1 MGRGGG
7 AVWAVWLAIVLNQQ
21 GVIRVETWGIIFFEV
36 LHEQLKTRPT
46 CLDFNFFFNLK
57 FYLIQFS
64 VRTSYLWVL
73 TFRSIDKKTDLPALN
88 LIFFF
93 FFFFFSYGQ
102 FYQIFYCSLLFI
114 IRFQKPFD
122 FIFELQNF
130 VKLLNLKTQ
139 IKDR

>member
-1 MGRGGG
+1 MGRGG

-93 FFFFFSYGQ
+93 FYGQ